1 MKAKAK
7 IILKSL
13 ADLPAN
19 TLQLVASAP
28 LRAVNAT
35 RHVLTPPV
43 RATRRQIRLA
53 GDRSLAVMQDIY
65 QRANAPFRS
74 SIPWVRGGLNE

>member
-19 TLQLVASAP
+19 TLHLVASAP
-28 LRAVNAT
+28 ARAASAT
-35 RHVLTPPV
+35 RNVLSSPI
-43 RATRRQIRLA
+43 RATRRQIRAA
-53 GDRSLAVMQDIY
+53 GSRSLAVMQSIY
-65 QRANAPFRS
+65 DRANSPFRS
-74 SIPWVRGGLNE
+74 NIPWVRGGLNE

>member
-19 TLQLVASAP
+19 TLQLMASAP
-28 LRAVNAT
+28 QFAVDVT
-35 RHVLTPPV
+35 RQMLAQPAL
-43 RATRRQIRLA
+43 ATRRQIRTA
-53 GDRSLAVMQDIY
+53 RNRSAAVMQDIY
-65 QRANAPFRS
+65 RRANAPFRS
-74 SIPWVRGGLNE
+74 TIPWVRGGLNE

>member
-1 MKAKAK
+1 MKARAK

-19 TLQLVASAP
+19 TLHLVASAP
-28 LRAVNAT
+28 ARAASAT
-35 RHVLTPPV
+35 RHVLAPPV
-43 RATRRQIRLA
+43 QATRRQIHLA
-53 GDRSLAVMQDIY
+53 RQISVTFVQDIY

-74 SIPWVRGGLNE
+74 NIPWASGGLNE